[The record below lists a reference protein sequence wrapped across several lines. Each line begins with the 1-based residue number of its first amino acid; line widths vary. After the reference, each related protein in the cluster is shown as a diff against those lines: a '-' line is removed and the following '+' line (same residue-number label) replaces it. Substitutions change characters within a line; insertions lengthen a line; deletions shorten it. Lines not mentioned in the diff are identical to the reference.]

1 MILKF
6 MKLYINPTKF
16 YEDSKNKQNSFTD
29 NITFVISSESNKIS
43 KNMNFLHSISFHVV
57 FQDTFARRGLIRRG
71 ELRHITKG
79 FYFI

>member
-29 NITFVISSESNKIS
+29 NVTFVIHQNLIKSLKI
-43 KNMNFLHSISFHVV
+43 
-57 FQDTFARRGLIRRG
+57 
-71 ELRHITKG
+71 
-79 FYFI
+79 